1 MAPVRADMLDL
12 LRLTATPDLGPVR
25 IAKLLAFFG
34 SATAALRAAPDDIA
48 RVCGVGSAKAHAICA
63 AFADSL
69 ALAHEELA
77 RCDAEGVALLALN
90 DAAYPELLR
99 QIPAAPPL
107 LYLKGTP
114 HERDR
119 FAVAIVG
126 SRRCTQYGIEQAE
139 RFAGVLARAGIT
151 IVSGGARGIDTAAHR
166 GALKNGGRTIAV
178 MGCGLS
184 HTYPPENAP
193 LFADIVAGRG
203 MIVSEIPMHVAP
215 DSMNFPARNR
225 IISGMSLGVL
235 VIEAAKQ
242 SGALIT
248 ARLAIDEHNREVFAL
263 PGRVDSPA
271 SEGSLELLRAGE
283 AHVVVTP
290 DDVIRILESPARKA
304 AAGVPLTLAPTSDA
318 PTTAAPDGEA
328 PGLFDT
334 RPALE
339 IQAKPAAPAPSGD
352 AAKILDHLVEP
363 RTVDELLALTGLSAP
378 ALRTQ
383 LTLLEVQR
391 RVVRDG
397 TMLKRAR

>member
-1 MAPVRADMLDL
+1 VGPTPAILDL

-34 SATAALRAAPDDIA
+34 SATAALRASPEEVT
-48 RVCGVGSAKAHAICA
+48 RVCGVGAPKAHAICVA
-63 AFADSL
+63 LRDSL

-77 RCDAEGVALLALN
+77 RCEAGGVALVGLD
-90 DAAYPELLR
+90 DAAYPTLLR

-107 LYLKGTP
+107 LYMQGVM

-151 IVSGGARGIDTAAHR
+151 IISGGARGIDTAAHR
-166 GALKNGGRTIAV
+166 GALKHGGRTIAV

-184 HTYPPENAP
+184 HAYPPENAP
-193 LFADIVAGRG
+193 LYAEIANGRG
-203 MIVSEIPMHVAP
+203 MVISEIPMHVAP
-215 DSMNFPARNR
+215 DNINFPARNR
-225 IISGMSLGVL
+225 IISGLALGVL

-304 AAGVPLTLAPTSDA
+304 AAGVPLTMATHSDDPAPEPESGATSQ
-318 PTTAAPDGEA
+318 GA
-328 PGLFDT
+328 PGLFDPVP
-334 RPALE
+334 R
-339 IQAKPAAPAPSGD
+339 QAAPAPTGD
-352 AAKILDHLVEP
+352 AARILDHLVEP
-363 RTVDELLALTGLSAP
+363 RTMDELLNLTGLAAS

-397 TMLKRAR
+397 TLLKRAR